1 MKRIFTFL
9 FFIILFVSR
18 LFAQNIS
25 NEGTDFWVCFA
36 SHVPATGGGGGL
48 ASLSVFITS
57 KDNTSGVVS
66 CGSFSQVFNVTAN
79 TVTEV
84 VVPRSNSYINNG
96 TGISPNKGIRVL
108 IDPGKPKAVVYAHV
122 FAGARS
128 AATLVLPVLALGQ
141 KYYAIAY
148 DQSQTVQGA
157 KSQFNIVCVE
167 PNTKLNITPRLNG
180 VVQPQI
186 SVTLTNV
193 GDVYEY
199 QNDKDISGTYIEVDG
214 STSSCKRFAA
224 FSGSSALG
232 ILSPGCNPPGGATEL
247 SVSYDPL
254 FQQLYPLESWG
265 TKFPLIPFYNRN
277 TGAIFRILA
286 QQDNTTVT
294 INGTTATINAG
305 QFYQTTPITDVSLI
319 TSDKPV
325 SVTEYALT
333 QYCSD
338 SRNRGAATSPSDPD
352 MVILNP
358 LEYSIKN
365 VTMYSSTKLAI
376 TDQYVN
382 VMIPNGGVASFKING
397 TLYANRFSS
406 VPGNPDYSYAQIDLK
421 QVPGGGTNFN
431 LTSDVG
437 FNAMAYGF
445 GNFESYAYSAGT
457 NLASS
462 VFINAVRPATDE
474 IIQNACRDEKF
485 DFRLVLPYI
494 STKLIWTLETGD
506 APIEQDNPTYTQITI
521 NGKVLFEYRLPVDK
535 VYTTVGTKKITIV
548 STIPPTAGGCPSG
561 DETLNFDFEVYDP
574 PPTTSFSPVSKACV
588 NTPVQFNIV
597 DPNNTGRPIT
607 NYFWDFGD
615 GLISQD
621 KNPVY
626 TFSSTGTKNVS
637 LYVKSD
643 VDCVSN
649 VVTFP
654 TEVYAQPSADFSS
667 DQISC
672 AQKPVQFTDQSN
684 LAGNTVSSYLW
695 DFGDGSTATEQNPV
709 HVYQQGGNYNVTFSF
724 KTEAGCQTSIT
735 KTKVINNAPQ
745 IDFADPEA
753 CVLDVANFMSSN
765 QTKDVASYSWDFGD
779 GTINNQQDVKANPT
793 HQYQAAGLYNV
804 KLKVVS
810 NNGCTTELTKSV
822 TISGASPQAK
832 FSVLNENNLC
842 SNQPVQFQDLSSISF
857 GNITKL
863 VWIYD
868 YSPSGT
874 NDTVQ
879 INNPK
884 PQDIYTH
891 KYPSNKITLNYQVV
905 LRAYSG
911 QICYQDYGPITVT
924 VKGSPEVKFDPI
936 PDACLNAAPFKIT
949 TASEVTGIPGNG
961 TFSGVGV
968 SADGYFNPSISGVGT
983 FEITYSFTAANGC
996 NDTKSQ
1002 NINVYPVPVT
1012 NAGEDKVIL
1021 TGGQTQLKAT
1031 AGGTELTYKWIP
1043 STGLNRDDILNPIAS
1058 PKTTTTYTLIVT
1070 SSKGCTESDQVD
1082 VIVTGY
1088 PKIPDTFTPNND
1100 GVNDTW
1106 NIKYL
1111 NTYVNAKVTIFNRY
1125 GNTVFSSK
1133 GYDIPWDG
1141 KTEGKD
1147 VPVGVYYYLIDPGNG
1162 GKSLSGSV
1170 TVIR

>member
-9 FFIILFVSR
+9 FLFILLSPK

-25 NEGTDFWVCFA
+25 NEGTEFWVCFA

-66 CGSFSQVFNVTAN
+66 CGSFSQSFSVTAN

-84 VVPRSNSYINNG
+84 IVPRSNSYINDA

-141 KYYAIAY
+141 KYYAISY
-148 DQSQTVQGA
+148 DQTETVPGA
-157 KSQFNIVCVE
+157 KSQFDIVCVE

-232 ILSPGCNPPGGATEL
+232 ILSPGCNPPGGSIDK

-265 TKFPLIPFYNRN
+265 TKFPLIPFYDRN
-277 TGAIFRILA
+277 TGAIFRVLA
-286 QQDNTTVT
+286 QENNTSVT
-294 INGTTATINAG
+294 INGTTTILNAG
-305 QFYQTTPITDVSLI
+305 QFYQTTPITSVSII

-333 QYCSD
+333 QYCAD
-338 SRNRGAATSPSDPD
+338 SRNRNFPTVPSDPD

-376 TDQYVN
+376 TDQYIN
-382 VMIPNGGVASFKING
+382 VMIPNEGVASFKING
-397 TLYANRFSS
+397 TLYSNRFSA
-406 VPGNPDYSYAQIDLK
+406 VPGNSNYSYAQIDLK

-462 VFINAVRPATDE
+462 VFINAVRPKTDE
-474 IIQNACRDEKF
+474 IIQNACRDEQF

-506 APIEQDNPTYTQITI
+506 TPIVQNNPTYTQITI
-521 NGKVLFEYRLPVDK
+521 NGKVLFEYRLPVNK
-535 VYTTVGTKKITIV
+535 VYTTVGIKKITIV

-574 PPTTSFSPVSKACV
+574 PPTTTFSPVTKACI

-615 GLISQD
+615 GKLSQE
-621 KNPVY
+621 KSPTH
-626 TFSSTGTKNVS
+626 TFTSTGTKNVS
-637 LYVKSD
+637 LYVKND
-643 VDCVSN
+643 VACVSN

-654 TEVYAQPSADFSS
+654 TEVYAQPSANFTS
-667 DQISC
+667 DNISC
-672 AQKPVQFTDQSN
+672 AQKGVQFTSQSD

-695 DFGDGSTATEQNPV
+695 NFGDSTTSTKQNPV
-709 HVYQQGGNYNVTFSF
+709 HIYQQGGTYNVTFTLT
-724 KTEAGCQTSIT
+724 TEAGCETSIAKT
-735 KTKVINNAPQ
+735 KTINNAPQ

-753 CVLDVANFMSSN
+753 CVSDVARFVSTNSSN
-765 QTKDVASYSWDFGD
+765 DVASYSWDFGD
-779 GTINNQQDVKANPT
+779 GIIDNQQNTKASPA
-793 HQYQAAGLYNV
+793 HQYTSAGLYNV
-804 KLKVVS
+804 KLTATS

-822 TISGASPQAK
+822 TISGANPQAK

-842 SNQPVQFQDLSSISF
+842 SNQPVQFQDLSSVSF

-868 YSPSGT
+868 YSVTGT

-884 PQDIYTH
+884 PKDIYTH
-891 KYPSNKITLNYQVV
+891 KYPSNKATLNYQVV

-911 QICYQDYGPITVT
+911 QVCYQDYGPITVT
-924 VKGSPEVKFDPI
+924 VKGSPEVQFDPI
-936 PDACLNAAPFKIT
+936 DGTCLNTSPFKIS
-949 TASEVTGIPGNG
+949 TAKEISGITGSG
-961 TFSGVGV
+961 TFSGIGV
-968 SADGYFNPSISGVGT
+968 TPDGYFDPSISGVGI
-983 FEITYSFTAANGC
+983 FKIIYSFTAANGC
-996 NDTKSQ
+996 NDSKAQ
-1002 NINVYPVPVT
+1002 NISVFPVPAA
-1012 NAGEDKVIL
+1012 NAGADEVIL
-1021 TGGQTQLKAT
+1021 TGGQTQLKASAT
-1031 AGGTELTYKWIP
+1031 GTGLIYKWIP
-1043 STGLNRDDILNPIAS
+1043 STGLSQDNILNPIAS
-1058 PKTTTTYTLIVT
+1058 PKVTTTYTLIVT
-1070 SSKGCTESDQVD
+1070 SPNGCTQSDQID

-1133 GYDIPWDG
+1133 GYDVPWDG
-1141 KTEGKD
+1141 KSDGKD

-1162 GKSLSGSV
+1162 GKSFSGSV